1 MTINR
6 IIGSPKAFNVKRHF
20 LLIMIF
26 LILTNLSILLDLSF
40 LRQITG
46 FLFLTLLPGL
56 LILQILKLDKLESS
70 ETVVLSV
77 GLSVFTLMFV
87 GLSINFLYPIIG
99 ISRPISIFPLITLI
113 NITVILLYIIGY
125 KRNVAIFPFSIHNC
139 GNSIRRIFSP
149 PLLLTLLIPL
159 LSLLGAL
166 VTRYYESSIFSML
179 LIAVI
184 ALVVI
189 LVGFDKLIPE
199 RLYPL
204 AVFMIGAALILNRTL
219 TSPYLFG
226 SDIHYEYYYHKMVEF
241 NSYWNPSAFTS
252 NCNGMLSTVMLPTIY
267 SILLKM
273 DGILVYKTIFPLIFS
288 LVPVALYQVFRKQIG
303 NRCAFLS
310 AFFFMSFYPF
320 FTTMSY
326 LPRQQIAEFF
336 LGLIVLIIV
345 HREITPPNKSI
356 LLVIFITALIV
367 SHYATTYI
375 FLFYLFLTFLS
386 LHFRSWVKTTE
397 NHHGNRMH
405 VIHFDSKGQ
414 LRHLL
419 ALFSRSRT
427 RPHFIDTRNATITVT
442 LVTLSIVMALSW
454 YIHVS
459 RSGAFDTIIHIGDHV
474 FTSIIT
480 EMFSSSAIDPNIA
493 RAFGVGI
500 SKLPLLQMIGH
511 YWQIIT
517 EILIA
522 IGIVYVILGRGRI
535 KLNREYLLFSLIS
548 MVLIIMCIAL
558 PYFASSMNMDR
569 IYHLTLFFL
578 SPFCI
583 IGVEAILSMTSR
595 LSKIAFLK
603 HHQMRHLVLMI
614 ILIPYFLFNTGFVT
628 ELVLR
633 PENFQ
638 LGINHM
644 ENRDLNK
651 GSYFNWSSFIASP
664 IPEQDVV
671 SCRWMSNRTGSNPI
685 YADGY
690 RLGEVV
696 GYGLILDARDLILP
710 IPENKYIFLGYQ
722 NVKERFIQC
731 WDLKNVGTSIKF
743 DIAEI
748 SPPLAERNKIYTNE
762 GSEIYR

>member
-99 ISRPISIFPLITLI
+99 ISRPISIFPLITSI
-113 NITVILLYIIGY
+113 NITVILLYLIGY

-139 GNSIRRIFSP
+139 GNSLRRIFSP

-189 LVGFDKLIPE
+189 LVAFNKLIPE
-199 RLYPL
+199 RLYTL

-345 HREITPPNKSI
+345 YREITPLNKSI

-386 LHFRSWVKTTE
+386 L
-397 NHHGNRMH
+397 N
-405 VIHFDSKGQ
+405 
-414 LRHLL
+414 
-419 ALFSRSRT
+419 
-427 RPHFIDTRNATITVT
+427 FIDTRNATITVT

-474 FTSIIT
+474 YTSIIT

-644 ENRDLNK
+644 ENNDLNK